1 MLFDYLNNELHLK
14 NLEYLDFFGE
24 GGNLFNF
31 HIF

>member
-24 GGNLFNF
+24 GGNLFKKK
-31 HIF
+31 